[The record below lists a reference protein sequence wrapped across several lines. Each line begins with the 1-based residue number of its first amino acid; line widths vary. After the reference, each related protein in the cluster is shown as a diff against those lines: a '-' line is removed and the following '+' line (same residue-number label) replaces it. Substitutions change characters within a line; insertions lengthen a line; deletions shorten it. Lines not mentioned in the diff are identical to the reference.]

1 MADINFDYC
10 CPIILELEGGYVN
23 DPADPGGE
31 TNYGISKRQYPN
43 LDIANMTEAQATAI
57 YQKDYWLAN
66 NCGQMPAH
74 LDLWYF
80 NACVMSGGQT
90 AVKTLQQM
98 LGGGVQV
105 DGIFGQQTLTALKL
119 FPSTG
124 YHKYLTLYISH
135 LETLPNWL
143 NYKNGWTD
151 RLFQIAAL

>member
-23 DPADPGGE
+23 DPNDPGGE

-57 YQKDYWLAN
+57 YQQDYWLAN

-105 DGIFGQQTLTALKL
+105 DGIFGQQTLAALKL

-124 YHKYLTLYISH
+124 YHKYLTLYIGH
-135 LETLPNWL
+135 LETLPGWL